1 MGWRAADGSVDL
13 AAKAPADCYERRLLL
28 LAFLAPDIQQA
39 ILEGRQP
46 PSLTL
51 ERLSRKQIP
60 TAWDEQRREFGFLNT
75 AP

>member
-39 ILEGRQP
+39 ILGGD
-46 PSLTL
+46 
-51 ERLSRKQIP
+51 SR
-60 TAWDEQRREFGFLNT
+60 RR
-75 AP
+75 